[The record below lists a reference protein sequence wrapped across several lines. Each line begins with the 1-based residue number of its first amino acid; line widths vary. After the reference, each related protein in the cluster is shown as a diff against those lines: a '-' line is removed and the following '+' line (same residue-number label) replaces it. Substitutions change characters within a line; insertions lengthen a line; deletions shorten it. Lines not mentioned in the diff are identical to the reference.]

1 MSSYPI
7 KSLSFDSKPP
17 SQFSIPAPQFLNII
31 SIMNN
36 GANRRVSGSNL
47 EGSVDAVWGAV
58 RMSVLTLRDVIMS
71 QSNSIPSPIPS
82 SDGSGTSSPV
92 IPSVQSRRV
101 ACTHLTMERLY
112 GDWECMVCHRPS
124 RWGWVYACT
133 QDEQEESANV
143 PRNSIP
149 SKPAWTADLT
159 PWIQEAIAKG
169 HYTAEQIE
177 KMVAQRQKVIDTIQA
192 SEAHYK
198 KTQSTI
204 KRASSRKSTSN
215 STSVDTHTPLS
226 HEAKGPGQDSARQS
240 DDQSATTKLRI
251 FPYCRY
257 RACQLCRPIWRDRT
271 WQVFENAFT
280 TRALPP
286 EIHDIDADRPIS
298 SVNLVRDIGTRKAR
312 SSRPA
317 LRTIDSMGLYRVDP
331 EGRIALN
338 SNIRNASGLPEPVD
352 QLSADLA
359 DRNVNT
365 EPDTKGFR
373 DSVKRAFK
381 GMLMSSRKRDS
392 WSSHLS
398 KRSATRKLE
407 MPGNES
413 DAELDLG
420 LWRELSEELL
430 KEAAGVALPG
440 HDGKDGSEL
449 AEEGE
454 EVEVEGGVAVTEE
467 AVEMGTADIIMSV

>member
-1 MSSYPI
+1 
-7 KSLSFDSKPP
+7 
-17 SQFSIPAPQFLNII
+17 
-31 SIMNN
+31 
-36 GANRRVSGSNL
+36 
-47 EGSVDAVWGAV
+47 
-58 RMSVLTLRDVIMS
+58 
-71 QSNSIPSPIPS
+71 
-82 SDGSGTSSPV
+82 
-92 IPSVQSRRV
+92 
-101 ACTHLTMERLY
+101 MERLY

-124 RWGWVYACT
+124 RWGWVYTCT
-133 QDEQEESANV
+133 QDEQEESTNIS
-143 PRNSIP
+143 RNSIP

-159 PWIQEAIAKG
+159 PWIQEAIADG

-192 SEAHYK
+192 SEAHYQ
-198 KTQSTI
+198 KTQSDI
-204 KRASSRKSTSN
+204 KRTSSRKSTST
-215 STSVDTHTPLS
+215 STSVDPHAHRS

-240 DDQSATTKLRI
+240 VDQPATTKARI

-257 RACQLCRPIWRDRT
+257 RACQLCRPTYRDRT
-271 WQVFENAFT
+271 WQVLENAFIT
-280 TRALPP
+280 KILPP
-286 EIHDIDADRPIS
+286 ELHDIDADRPIS
-298 SVNLVRDIGTRKAR
+298 NLNLVRNIGTRKAR

-317 LRTIDSMGLYRVDP
+317 LRTMDSMGLYRVNA
-331 EGRIALN
+331 EGRVALN
-338 SNIRNASGLPEPVD
+338 GNTRNATGLIDSVD
-352 QLSADLA
+352 QLTADLA
-359 DRNVNT
+359 ARNVDT

-392 WSSHLS
+392 WSSHHS

-430 KEAAGVALPG
+430 KEAAGIELPG
-440 HDGKDGSEL
+440 HDGKDGLEF
-449 AEEGE
+449 AE

-467 AVEMGTADIIMSV
+467 AVETGTADIIMSV